1 MSKKKLAKGI
11 VGGKPAPKPKYKAD
25 RRLSSSVES
34 RLKEQES
41 VKRNAPAPKTTGG
54 PAFKQTP
61 TERAADKAK
70 KSDDTRV
77 KSAGENLTAAQRK
90 RINAAPTPQ
99 ALTSLQSTMVKEIDA
114 LKSLS
119 DAEKK
124 TRKANLKGAIENRKD
139 TLRERAKTPAK
150 KPKPK
155 NPDEVKQSAK
165 ERARAGFGNVR
176 SIGTTQRNKKEGPG
190 SMVSYT
196 SMTRA
201 AGKAKA
207 KRDLDAGRIT
217 KAEYDRIIKAIDRAN
232 EREVSKAGRGVSQ
245 RAADMKSKTPT
256 TRKAPFPIPANDKGN
271 KDLNNKQG
279 GYTRGKKSWVS
290 QVN

>member
-1 MSKKKLAKGI
+1 MLAGLLKKIAKA
-11 VGGKPAPKPKYKAD
+11 GGKANIKSEA
-25 RRLSSSVES
+25 SAA
-34 RLKEQES
+34 
-41 VKRNAPAPKTTGG
+41 RNAVRKNPKMTGKKEDDAITKINNAEKAAKNKITNRG
-54 PAFKQTP
+54 
-61 TERAADKAK
+61 RAA
-70 KSDDTRV
+70 
-77 KSAGENLTAAQRK
+77 AQEGARK
-90 RINAAPTPQ
+90 RYVNPDPAKRKQSPQ
-99 ALTSLQSTMVKEIDA
+99 ERETS
-114 LKSLS
+114 
-119 DAEKK
+119 
-124 TRKANLKGAIENRKD
+124 AIGRVS
-139 TLRERAKTPAK
+139 AKT
-150 KPKPK
+150 
-155 NPDEVKQSAK
+155 
-165 ERARAGFGNVR
+165 
-176 SIGTTQRNKKEGPG
+176 TTQRNKKEGPG